1 VNGPH
6 GIAGELP
13 RPGELRIHFGAAPGV
28 GKTFAML
35 CEARRRRDR
44 GTDVVV
50 GLVETH
56 GRSKTAGLLEGL
68 EVLPRRRIRRG
79 DVVVEELDVP
89 AVLARRPEVVLVL
102 EEPDLRQQDRA
113 EGNARPMGGASRRGA
128 VHRAGPRVDP

>member
-1 VNGPH
+1 MT
-6 GIAGELP
+6 

-79 DVVVEELDVP
+79 EVVVEELDVP